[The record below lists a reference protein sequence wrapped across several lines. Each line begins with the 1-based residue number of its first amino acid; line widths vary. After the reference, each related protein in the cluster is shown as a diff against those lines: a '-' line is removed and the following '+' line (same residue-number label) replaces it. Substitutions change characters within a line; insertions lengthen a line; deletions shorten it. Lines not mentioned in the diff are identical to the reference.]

1 VAAAGLPLV
10 AELLAGDEPGV
21 RLDVS
26 QLGIAERVSWA
37 EVVDYARAA
46 RRAWEGY
53 AAAPSPEAFA
63 RVRGDDPA
71 HLVKVALGETLEE
84 LGGKKPPGLRLVLRS
99 ELPLGSG
106 FGSSAAAAVAI
117 VRGLLAWLGEP
128 APSERVLRLALEAER
143 RQHGKPSGI
152 DTTTVVHGGVL
163 SLRRAGDQLVVEPV
177 AAPQTGLLS
186 RLRVYGT
193 GTPAESTGAVVAA
206 VAAWGANHPER
217 FAAVLDALEAA
228 TTDLRVEL
236 ERDSE
241 DPARTLETFRACHR
255 GLDELGVV
263 PAPVGAVV
271 AAVEAAGG
279 AAKISGAGAATGDGG
294 GTLLVY
300 HPDPEAL
307 EHLPGLAAWP
317 RHRAPLGVPGAT
329 VEVAVEEVP

>member
-10 AELLAGDEPGV
+10 AELLAGDKSGV
-21 RLDVS
+21 RLDVP

-37 EVVDYARAA
+37 EIVAYARAA
-46 RRAWEGY
+46 RFAWEEY
-53 AAAPSPEAFA
+53 AAAPSPGAFA
-63 RVRGDDPA
+63 RVRGEDPA

-84 LGGKKPPGLRLVLRS
+84 LGREEAPGLWLHLRS

-117 VRGLLAWLGEP
+117 VTGLLAWLGE
-128 APSERVLRLALEAER
+128 ATPSARVLRLALEAER

-152 DTTTVVHGGVL
+152 DATTVVHGGVL
-163 SLRRAGDQLVVEPV
+163 SLRRAGDELVVQPV
-177 AAPQTGLLS
+177 SAPATGLLA
-186 RLRVYGT
+186 RLQVYGT
-193 GTPAESTGAVVAA
+193 GTPAESTGAVVAT
-206 VAAWGANHPER
+206 VAAWGASHPER

-228 TTDLRVEL
+228 TRGLRTEL
-236 ERDSE
+236 EREIE
-241 DPARTLETFRACHR
+241 DPASTLEAFRACHR
-255 GLDELGVV
+255 GLQELGVV
-263 PAPVGAVV
+263 PEPVAAVV

-307 EHLPGLAAWP
+307 ETQPELARLP
-317 RHRAPLGVPGAT
+317 RYRAPLGAPGAT
-329 VEVAVEEVP
+329 VEIAVEEVP